1 MFHCASIYMYKIHQA
16 ISVCVCIYKSPIN
29 WVGSAFS
36 AGKEVPAWRSDPG
49 IGSCLPGILAGIHT
63 GMSWGGMVWYSY
75 SEVRGNIVYTCPP
88 SITYLG
94 TITIVEIKY
103 DSWNLSQAGEGKYQI
118 YLCIYDG

>member
-63 GMSWGGMVWYSY
+63 GMS
-75 SEVRGNIVYTCPP
+75 
-88 SITYLG
+88 
-94 TITIVEIKY
+94 
-103 DSWNLSQAGEGKYQI
+103 
-118 YLCIYDG
+118 